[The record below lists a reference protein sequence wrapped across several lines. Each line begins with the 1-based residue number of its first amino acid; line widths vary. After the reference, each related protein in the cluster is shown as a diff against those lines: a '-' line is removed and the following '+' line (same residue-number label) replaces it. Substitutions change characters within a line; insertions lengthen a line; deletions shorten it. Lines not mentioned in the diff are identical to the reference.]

1 MGGLNLRGGLFYI
14 RGIVYICSVTHHND
28 EIFKN
33 KRKPKGPIR
42 LKLQLNE
49 EQKVAKTQI
58 LDNHITVI
66 TGVAGSGKTLLA
78 TAVGLDLLFSREVEK
93 IVITRPMVSAGE
105 DMGYLPGD
113 VAEKM
118 DPWLQPIYQN
128 LYALYGKEKI
138 DKEIAEAR
146 IQILPMGYV
155 RGITFVDTFI
165 IADEVQNLTDNQ
177 TQALLGRLG
186 KGSKMVLCGD
196 LAQIDLKNKKSSGL
210 SFLKKVETEV
220 DGFAIV
226 KLLSNH
232 RHEIVDKVLEIYRL
246 YID

>member
-1 MGGLNLRGGLFYI
+1 MP
-14 RGIVYICSVTHHND
+14 GIPYICTVTNHND
-28 EIFKN
+28 EIFKA
-33 KRKPKGPIR
+33 KRKPKGPISF
-42 LKLQLNE
+42 KLQLNE
-49 EQKVAKTQI
+49 EQKVAKSKI
-58 LDNHITVI
+58 LENHITVV

-78 TAVGLDLLFSREVEK
+78 TAVGLDLLFRREVEK

-146 IQILPMGYV
+146 VQILPMGYV

-220 DGFAIV
+220 DGFAMV
-226 KLLSNH
+226 KLESNH
-232 RHEIVDKVLEIYRL
+232 RHEIVDKVLEIYKL
-246 YID
+246 FMD